1 MTIARMFESGERKQ
15 LRGHLQNIV
24 LLAMAD
30 GEISDIELVFIHKI
44 GRKIGLTHTQIG
56 NILDNPNDAQVI
68 PPSNKLERAERMVEM
83 VDMVQSDGVIA
94 PEELNMLAR
103 FAIQIGYRS
112 IDDVNVNLIIRN
124 IRANRSLDEIVAE
137 LAR

>member
-15 LRGHLQNIV
+15 QRGHLQNIV

-30 GEISDIELVFIHKI
+30 GTISDVELLFIHKI

-56 NILDNPNDAQVI
+56 NILDNPRELEVI

-83 VDMVQSDGVIA
+83 INMVQSDGVIA

-103 FAIQIGYRS
+103 FALQIGYRS
-112 IDDVNVNLIIRN
+112 IDEVNVNQIIRN
-124 IRANRSLDEIVAE
+124 IKANRSLDEIVAE
-137 LAR
+137 LVR

>member
-1 MTIARMFESGERKQ
+1 MTIARMFEGGERKQ
-15 LRGHLQNIV
+15 QRGHLQNIV

-30 GEISDIELVFIHKI
+30 GEISDVELLFIHKI

-56 NILDNPNDAQVI
+56 NILDNPSELEVI

-83 VDMVQSDGVIA
+83 VNMVQSDGVIA

-112 IDDVNVNLIIRN
+112 IDEVNVNQIIRN
-124 IRANRSLDEIVAE
+124 IKANRSVDEIVAE
-137 LAR
+137 LVK

>member
-15 LRGHLQNIV
+15 QRGHLQNIV

-30 GEISDIELVFIHKI
+30 GTISDVELLFIHKI

-56 NILDNPNDAQVI
+56 NILDNPRELEVI

-83 VDMVQSDGVIA
+83 INMVQSDGVIA

-103 FAIQIGYRS
+103 FALQIGYRS
-112 IDDVNVNLIIRN
+112 IDEVNVNQIIRN
-124 IRANRSLDEIVAE
+124 IKANRSTNLIKNSS
-137 LAR
+137 

>member
-1 MTIARMFESGERKQ
+1 MTIARMFETGERKQ
-15 LRGHLQNIV
+15 QRGHLQNIV
-24 LLAMAD
+24 LLAMSD
-30 GEISDIELVFIHKI
+30 GEISDLELLFINKI

-56 NILDNPNDAQVI
+56 NILDNPRDMEVI
-68 PPSNKLERAERMVEM
+68 PPSNKIERAERMVEM
-83 VDMVQSDGVIA
+83 VNMVQSDGVIA

-112 IDDVNVNLIIRN
+112 IDDVNVNHIIRN

-137 LAR
+137 LVK